1 MIRLSLNGID
11 DLYKGLE
18 LRKNQVTAM
27 RKEALGEG
35 AKIIADEADSLAPE
49 NGHIH
54 IDVKSEEAIIGF
66 DKEKWY
72 WRFFELGAKAHMIKG
87 SPLIFE
93 GDQGL
98 VVTGGVAHPGMAA
111 RPFLRPA
118 LDTKKDEAI
127 KIMGEIV
134 RRKVE

>member
-1 MIRLSLNGID
+1 MIRLALKGMD
-11 DLYKGLE
+11 ELYKELE
-18 LRKNQVTAM
+18 LRKSQVTAM

-35 AKIIADEADSLAPE
+35 AKVIADEADNRAPKS
-49 NGHIH
+49 GHIR
-54 IDVKSEEAIIGF
+54 IDVKSDEAIIGF

-72 WRFFELGAKAHMIKG
+72 WRFFELGAKAHAIKG
-87 SPLIFE
+87 EPLVFE

-98 VVTGGVAHPGMAA
+98 VVTRGVAHPGMAA
-111 RPFLRPA
+111 KPFLRPA

>member
-1 MIRLSLNGID
+1 MIRLALKGID
-11 DLYKGLE
+11 ELYKGLE
-18 LRKNQVTAM
+18 LRKSQVTAM
-27 RKEALGEG
+27 RKEALEEG
-35 AKIIADEADSLAPE
+35 AKVIAEEADSRAPQS
-49 NGHIH
+49 GHIRVN
-54 IDVKSEEAIIGF
+54 VKTDEAIIGF

-72 WRFFELGAKAHMIKG
+72 WRFFELGAKAHAIKG
-87 SPLIFE
+87 SPLVFE

-98 VVTGGVAHPGMAA
+98 VVTRGVAHPGMAA
-111 RPFLRPA
+111 KPFLRPA

>member
-1 MIRLSLNGID
+1 MIRLALKGMD

-18 LRKNQVTAM
+18 LRKSQVTAM

-49 NGHIH
+49 NGYIR
-54 IDVKSEEAIIGF
+54 IDVKTEEAIIGF

-72 WRFFELGAKAHMIKG
+72 WRFFELGAKAHAIKG
-87 SPLIFE
+87 DPLVFE
-93 GDQGL
+93 GYQGL
-98 VVTGGVAHPGMAA
+98 VVTRGVAHPGMAA

-118 LDTKKDEAI
+118 LDTEKDEAI
-127 KIMGEIV
+127 KVMGEIV